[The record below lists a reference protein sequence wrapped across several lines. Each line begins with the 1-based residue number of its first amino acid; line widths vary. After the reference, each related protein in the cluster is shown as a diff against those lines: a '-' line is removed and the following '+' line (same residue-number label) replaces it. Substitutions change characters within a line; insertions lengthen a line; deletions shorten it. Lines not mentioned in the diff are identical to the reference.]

1 MVDHKPEFNAMPH
14 LLGHTIRHAAISK
27 STTEQFSSGNWTPE
41 YNLCLRAGCTVMV
54 ANLDI
59 SGPLTMTLSAPKSH
73 NLNSHVGTLSVG
85 LCRNCCTISIN
96 SIGVY
101 ENVFGHGAI
110 DQGGT
115 PAGLSSTFL
124 VF

>member
-1 MVDHKPEFNAMPH
+1 MQLVSTCSGCPCRTH
-14 LLGHTIRHAAISK
+14 L
-27 STTEQFSSGNWTPE
+27 
-41 YNLCLRAGCTVMV
+41 CMV

-59 SGPLTMTLSAPKSH
+59 SGPLTMTLSAPESQ

-85 LCRNCCTISIN
+85 LCRNRCTISIN

-101 ENVFGHGAI
+101 ENVFGHGAV

-115 PAGLSSTFL
+115 PAGLSCTFL

>member
-1 MVDHKPEFNAMPH
+1 M
-14 LLGHTIRHAAISK
+14 
-27 STTEQFSSGNWTPE
+27 
-41 YNLCLRAGCTVMV
+41 VMV

-59 SGPLTMTLSAPKSH
+59 SGPLTMTLSAPESH
-73 NLNSHVGTLSVG
+73 NLNSHVGTLSFG
-85 LCRNCCTISIN
+85 LCQNRCTISIN
-96 SIGVY
+96 SVGIYG
-101 ENVFGHGAI
+101 NVFGHGAI